1 MTVSALFILEVIN
14 IGIAVVFLF
23 LFLFRLKHLSH
34 FAQTDK
40 YLSTQLVSYNFRLL
54 PQNQNPLRSPIRHPL
69 HGTPQLQHCQQNVRP
84 TRLSLPLRRGRRRVH
99 QLVSTATTTLCAET
113 GVEEG
118 TSVHAQPYGVL
129 FLFSGHFVSEVRL
142 DCGCSQ

>member
-1 MTVSALFILEVIN
+1 MSALFILEVIN

-54 PQNQNPLRSPIRHPL
+54 PQNQNPLRSSIRHPVY
-69 HGTPQLQHCQQNVRP
+69 GTARLQYRQQNVLL
-84 TRLSLPLRRGRRRVH
+84 TRFSVPVRRGRRGVH
-99 QLVSTATTTLCAET
+99 QLFSALAAIVRAET
-113 GVEEG
+113 GVEKG
-118 TSVHAQPYGVL
+118 ASLHAESYGVL

-142 DCGCSQ
+142 DSGCSQ